1 MCLHQPTFA
10 LIRLL
15 GSRRVD
21 FLEPVGAG
29 APGELGV
36 GGGGA
41 LVRGTGPGV
50 RNRGARYE
58 SRGGKSESHCVHSE
72 HKVRCISY
80 VLYVYTYAL
89 VRGPKIPVTTAGVSH
104 HSGLV
109 PLSAREGQF
118 GTHRLARRLVSRGCF
133 GVAA

>member
-1 MCLHQPTFA
+1 MKTQGGGQLKAPVHAYVSSPPPAYKLPSSHKREPPAHTCMCLHQPTFA

-58 SRGGKSESHCVHSE
+58 SRDEG
-72 HKVRCISY
+72 
-80 VLYVYTYAL
+80 
-89 VRGPKIPVTTAGVSH
+89 
-104 HSGLV
+104 SG
-109 PLSAREGQF
+109 
-118 GTHRLARRLVSRGCF
+118 SR
-133 GVAA
+133 